1 MPIHR
6 LDPSS
11 PAFRD
16 DFAFGARRRLFDA
29 TVTGFLNELSRSIL
43 SDPRARAFPDLATF
57 AYFCRRASLSALAE
71 RHPDARQRLGWGTLV
86 HVAPSNIPI
95 NFAFSLVFGMLAGN
109 SNIVRLPSR
118 GFPQIDLCIE
128 LFDRTLADARFGD
141 LARETALVQAE
152 RGNPAFNALIA
163 EADGVVVWG
172 GDATVNSFRA
182 LPKKPRAVE
191 VYFPDRRSSAAI
203 DAAACL
209 ALDADGLRRLAHDF
223 FNDSYLVDQNACS
236 SPSLVFWVGA
246 PATTAAAKNAFW
258 AAVSDELQRQNYRLD
273 PTARI
278 DKHLDLLALT
288 ADAGHAV
295 TLTVHA
301 PDIWCL
307 DGSAPTTPPLRFG
320 QFVEID
326 LEDMS
331 GIAGH
336 LRDNEQTLTVFGL
349 SSGDLLDE
357 LVRAG
362 GHAVD
367 RIVPI
372 GRALDIGP
380 YWDGKDLIATLSR
393 RIEVA

>member
-1 MPIHR
+1 MPILA
-6 LDPSS
+6 LDPPS

-16 DFAFGARRRLFDA
+16 GSAFGARRPLFDA
-29 TVTGFLNELSRSIL
+29 TVTAFLHQLSRTLL

-57 AYFCRRASLSALAE
+57 AYFCRRASLDALA
-71 RHPDARQRLGWGTLV
+71 RHHPDARQRLGWGTVV

-118 GFPQIDLCIE
+118 GFPQIDLLIE
-128 LFDRTLADARFGD
+128 LFDRTLADDRFRD

-152 RGNPAFNALIA
+152 RGSPAFEALVA
-163 EADGVVVWG
+163 EADGLVVWG
-172 GDATVNSFRA
+172 GDATVETFRA
-182 LPKKPRAVE
+182 LTKKPRCVE

-203 DAAACL
+203 DAAAGL
-209 ALDADGLRRLAHDF
+209 ALDADGINRLAHDF

-236 SPSLVFWVGA
+236 SPSLIFWIGE
-246 PATTAAAKNAFW
+246 PATIAAAKDAFW
-258 AAVSDELQRQNYRLD
+258 TAVAEELRRQDYRLD

-278 DKHLDLLALT
+278 DKHLDLMALT
-288 ADAGHAV
+288 ADLGHAV
-295 TLTVHA
+295 ALTPHS

-326 LEDMS
+326 LPDIA

-336 LRDNEQTLTVFGL
+336 LRDNEQTLTIFGL
-349 SSGDLLDE
+349 SSSDLVDE
-357 LVRAG
+357 LIRAG

-393 RIEVA
+393 RIEIV